1 MESDCYYEIKD
12 LGLIG
17 KIEGNLPY
25 IYDPEQGWI
34 SDKESLLLDR
44 IMGYDPSEPDVS
56 PYRIGNLDIMEQVG
70 KISRE
75 EAEKRISIIQNNI
88 RSGFK
93 SGGMEES

>member
-1 MESDCYYEIKD
+1 
-12 LGLIG
+12 
-17 KIEGNLPY
+17 
-25 IYDPEQGWI
+25 
-34 SDKESLLLDR
+34 
-44 IMGYDPSEPDVS
+44 MGYDPSEPDAS